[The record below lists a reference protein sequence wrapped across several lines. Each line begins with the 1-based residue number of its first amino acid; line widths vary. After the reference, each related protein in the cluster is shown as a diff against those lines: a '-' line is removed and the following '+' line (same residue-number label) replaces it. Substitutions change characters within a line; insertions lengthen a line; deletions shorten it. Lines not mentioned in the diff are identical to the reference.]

1 MGCGQPGH
9 QPASCEEWRQWLQES
24 DQDEAMLAR
33 WLLHSTKNCPQ
44 CKQRIERDKGC
55 LHVKCKCGFHFCWQ
69 CLRDWRDHDE
79 TTGGFFQC
87 HLQVDT
93 TRIAA
98 VFTAE
103 EEEGRSRGGGV
114 ESKRDTFSSSS
125 SSSTLS
131 SVSSKA
137 ASKISKEG
145 TKGGTEAASAA
156 AAEAAAEAAAAEK
169 KNHFDQF
176 VHRLQVT
183 TTTTGYMLHVTLL
196 E

>member
-93 TRIAA
+93 TRVAA

-114 ESKRDTFSSSS
+114 ESKRDTSSSS
-125 SSSTLS
+125 CTPPE
-131 SVSSKA
+131 
-137 ASKISKEG
+137 KEG
-145 TKGGTEAASAA
+145 EPCPAMAGQLEDNVCG
-156 AAEAAAEAAAAEK
+156 
-169 KNHFDQF
+169 
-176 VHRLQVT
+176 
-183 TTTTGYMLHVTLL
+183 HVGSGPPPDAMPWAMPQAVPRG
-196 E
+196 ERWYD